1 MKFCCSGHWGISDFV
16 LISSTWTLALNFF
29 LDLVAEM
36 IYREIAAV
44 FFQYLV
50 MFKLNFKPGCCCAI
64 LGPAANQKR
73 FKYTSQ
79 QCKVY
84 HVFEAGVCENLKAN
98 LAQMR
103 TFVKSFEY
111 PKTHGKIIVL
121 KQCYTGL
128 EMIFRD

>member
-1 MKFCCSGHWGISDFV
+1 M
-16 LISSTWTLALNFF
+16 
-29 LDLVAEM
+29 DLVAEM

-50 MFKLNFKPGCCCAI
+50 MFKLNFKPDCCCAI
-64 LGPAANQKR
+64 LGPAANQKS
-73 FKYTSQ
+73 FKYASQ
-79 QCKVY
+79 QFKVY
-84 HVFEAGVCENLKAN
+84 HVFEVGVCENLKAN

-111 PKTHGKIIVL
+111 PKAHGKIIVL

>member
-1 MKFCCSGHWGISDFV
+1 MRFCCSGHWGISDFV

-50 MFKLNFKPGCCCAI
+50 MFKLNFKPGCCCSI

-84 HVFEAGVCENLKAN
+84 HVLRQES
-98 LAQMR
+98 
-103 TFVKSFEY
+103 VKIWRQTLHKWELLWKVLNIQKNTWQNY
-111 PKTHGKIIVL
+111 CTKTILHGPWDD
-121 KQCYTGL
+121 
-128 EMIFRD
+128 F